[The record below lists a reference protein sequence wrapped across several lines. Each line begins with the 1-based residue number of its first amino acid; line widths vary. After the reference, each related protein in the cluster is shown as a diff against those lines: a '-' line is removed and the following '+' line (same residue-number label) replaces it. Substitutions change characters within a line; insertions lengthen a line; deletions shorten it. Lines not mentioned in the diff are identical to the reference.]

1 MIFVT
6 AISMSPPDSQQ
17 HEHITR
23 VYWENTADGESGWM
37 SKQQAVDW
45 LNGSSSNR
53 LWVRGQPKN
62 AEVVVVSGTPD
73 YLRTVA
79 DGYYTNNLLSLPR
92 R

>member
-1 MIFVT
+1 MVFVT
-6 AISMSPPDSQQ
+6 AIRMSPPDSQQ
-17 HEHITR
+17 HEHITH
-23 VYWENTADGESGWM
+23 VQWEDTGNGQSNSM

-45 LNGSSSNR
+45 LNSGSGNR
-53 LWVRGQPKN
+53 LWVRGNPKN

-92 R
+92 F